1 LGSGPGVNLP
11 EQLRMSAGVTPQ
23 SRLRESICI
32 GVMCQVSGESMSCAK
47 PLG

>member
-1 LGSGPGVNLP
+1 LGSGPGVNF
-11 EQLRMSAGVTPQ
+11 EQLWMSAGVTPQ

-32 GVMCQVSGESMSCAK
+32 GVMCHVSGESMSCAK